1 MKLENEIALISGAS
15 RGIGK
20 AIALELGKDGAVVI
34 GTDTS
39 EGGAEAISKYLNE
52 HSIKGKG

>member
-20 AIALELGKDGAVVI
+20 ATALELGKDGAVVL
-34 GTDTS
+34 TLKLRL
-39 EGGAEAISKYLNE
+39 GAADQAGAKQGLADSGEDS
-52 HSIKGKG
+52 